1 MPLTQDILSKK
12 IGKKVIEDK
21 IYEIG
26 VDLIMMHDGSSV
38 LAIKNF
44 LKLQREVFNSE
55 KVVIVFDHYCPAN
68 NIENANYHNFVRE
81 FARKNKIKLYDCGEG
96 VCHQIMVEKGFCLPN
111 KIIVGGDSHST
122 TYGALGCFSTGFGAT
137 DLAISLAYGKNWFKI
152 PTSYKIIANEKLKKG
167 IFAKD
172 LILQIA
178 KEIGVDNAN
187 YKALEFEGKTIENFT
202 IDSRLTLCNMAV
214 ELGAKNGVVRADE
227 KTKKFLENVFRR
239 KNENKISN
247 KNSLKQKKR
256 EIKMVSNK
264 KYGIQ
269 NFSKKNKNED
279 NAFFKKKYE
288 NENFSKNQK
297 TKFNQQFWKEVFS
310 LSKKKYE
317 NSEYE
322 KIFEIETPKEPLIAC
337 PGSIDNVK
345 SVNEINQE
353 LTQVFIGSC
362 TNARYEDLR
371 TVAKILK
378 GKKVKIRTLI
388 SPASK
393 EIYLK
398 ALRNGLIKIFVQGN
412 CTILPPSCSSC
423 LGIHLG
429 VLGNDDVCLSTSNR
443 NFRGR
448 MGSPNAKIYLG
459 SPATAISSA
468 IKGKI
473 SDCRE
478 FL

>member
-12 IGKKVIEDK
+12 IGKKVNEDE
-21 IYEIG
+21 IYEIPI
-26 VDLIMMHDGSSV
+26 DLIMMHDGSSV

-44 LKLQREVFNSE
+44 LKLNKKIFNSE

-96 VCHQIMVEKGFCLPN
+96 ICHQILVEKGYCLPN

-152 PTSYKIIANEKLKKG
+152 PRSYKIIANEKLKKG

-187 YKALEFEGKTIENFT
+187 YKALEFEGKTIEDLS

-214 ELGAKNGVVRADE
+214 ELGAKNGIIRADK
-227 KTKKFLENVFRR
+227 KTRKFLEDIFKKQNNVIRNS
-239 KNENKISN
+239 NENCLAQNQKIIFN
-247 KNSLKQKKR
+247 
-256 EIKMVSNK
+256 
-264 KYGIQ
+264 Q
-269 NFSKKNKNED
+269 NF
-279 NAFFKKKYE
+279 
-288 NENFSKNQK
+288 
-297 TKFNQQFWKEVFS
+297 WKDVFS

-317 NSEYE
+317 DSEYE
-322 KIFEIETPKEPLIAC
+322 KIFEINVPKEPLIAC
-337 PGSIDNVK
+337 PNSIDNIKPV
-345 SVNEINQE
+345 SEINQE

-362 TNARYEDLR
+362 TNARYEDLS

-378 GKKVKIRTLI
+378 GRKVKIRTLI

-398 ALRNGLIKIFVQGN
+398 ALKNGLIKIFIEGN

-429 VLGNDDVCLSTSNR
+429 VLGDDDVCLSTSNR

-459 SPATAISSA
+459 SPAIAISSA